1 MIDTSATLTFHIIYT
16 PGSVQ
21 QLLPLV
27 STLLRHS
34 KCHYRLVANGCSP
47 DEIAHMERYAEQ
59 SGRLSVVRLPAKQ
72 QVNHGVAL
80 TQLFARSS
88 EPYFCF
94 MDSDILAAGDFMA
107 ELQPLLSAAAG
118 VFSAW
123 PLMVRNQEKV
133 LQAHHK
139 YIGGHHLAT
148 PTGVCLGGSYFAMY
162 QRAALTAAM
171 QYAPAGFGV
180 SYRRQLPLATRALLK
195 RVGQERLFYDTGR
208 LLNLI
213 LIDQGYTL
221 RTLETDRLCHIGSYS
236 MLTQQV
242 SQSPPASPFSVRMSS
257 RRVAKQLV
265 RAVKEVINGQSY
277 RRWVNRQLFDVS
289 QKQQKRQLRR
299 EVARYFSALLQALA
313 EGTTPPAM
321 VMLNDPE
328 FDPRIQRATDLLL
341 AAWGDINMNGKQGKG
356 TRHHYEHPF

>member
-21 QLLPLV
+21 HLLPLV

-88 EPYFCF
+88 DPYFCF

-133 LQAHHK
+133 LQADHK

-171 QYAPAGFGV
+171 QYAPAGFCV
-180 SYRRQLPLATRALLK
+180 SYRRQLPWATRVLLK

-213 LIDQGYTL
+213 LIDQGYLL

-242 SQSPPASPFSVRMSS
+242 SQPPPASPFSVRMSS

-299 EVARYFSALLQALA
+299 EVALYFSALLQALA

-321 VMLNDPE
+321 VVLNDPE

-341 AAWGDINMNGKQGKG
+341 AAWGDIDMNGKQGKG
-356 TRHHYEHPF
+356 TRH

>member
-1 MIDTSATLTFHIIYT
+1 MIDTSVPLTFHIIYT
-16 PGSVQ
+16 PGSVE

-27 STLLRHS
+27 NTLLRHS

-47 DEIAHMERYAEQ
+47 DEIAHMERYAAQ
-59 SGRLSVVRLPAKQ
+59 SDRLSVVRLPAKQ

-80 TQLFARSS
+80 NQLFAQSLDR
-88 EPYFCF
+88 YFCF

-107 ELQPLLSAAAG
+107 ELQPLLSDAAG

-123 PLMVRNQEKV
+123 PLMVKDQEKV

-148 PTGVCLGGSYFAMY
+148 PTGLCLGGSYFAMY

-171 QYAPAGFGV
+171 KYAPAGFGV
-180 SYRRQLPLATRALLK
+180 SYRRQLPRATRALLK

-213 LIDQGYTL
+213 LIDQGYLL
-221 RTLETDRLCHIGSYS
+221 RTLETDLLCHIGSYS
-236 MLTQQV
+236 MLTLQAGQ
-242 SQSPPASPFSVRMSS
+242 PPPVSPFSVRTST

-265 RAVKEVINGQSY
+265 RTVKEVINGQSY
-277 RRWVNRQLFDVS
+277 RRWVNRQLFDVP

-299 EVARYFSALLQALA
+299 EVALYFSALLQALA
-313 EGTTPPAM
+313 EGTTRPDL
-321 VMLNDPE
+321 VVLNDPE
-328 FDPRIQRATDLLL
+328 FDSRIQRATDLLL
-341 AAWGDINMNGKQGKG
+341 TAWRDIK
-356 TRHHYEHPF
+356 T

>member
-1 MIDTSATLTFHIIYT
+1 MALGGSRLMIDTSATLTFHIIYT

-21 QLLPLV
+21 PLLPLV

-59 SGRLSVVRLPAKQ
+59 SDRLSVVRLPAKQ

-80 TQLFARSS
+80 NQLFARSS
-88 EPYFCF
+88 DRYFCF

-123 PLMVRNQEKV
+123 PLMVRNHEKV
-133 LQAHHK
+133 LQADHK

-171 QYAPAGFGV
+171 QYAPAGFCV
-180 SYRRQLPLATRALLK
+180 SSRRQLPLATRALLK

-213 LIDQGYTL
+213 LIDQGYLL
-221 RTLETDRLCHIGSYS
+221 RTLETEQLCHIGSYS
-236 MLTQQV
+236 MLTPQV
-242 SQSPPASPFSVRMSS
+242 SQPPPVSPFSVRMSS

-265 RAVKEVINGQSY
+265 RVVKEVVNGQTY
-277 RRWVNRQLFDVS
+277 RRWVNRQLFDVA

-299 EVARYFSALLQALA
+299 EVALYFSALLQALA
-313 EGTTPPAM
+313 AGTTRPDI
-321 VMLNDPE
+321 VVLNDPE

-341 AAWGDINMNGKQGKG
+341 TAWRDIKK
-356 TRHHYEHPF
+356 

>member
-21 QLLPLV
+21 PLLPLV

-34 KCHYRLVANGCSP
+34 NCNYRLVANGCSP
-47 DEIAHMERYAEQ
+47 DEIAHMERYAAQ
-59 SGRLSVVRLPAKQ
+59 SDRLSVVRLPAKQ

-80 TQLFARSS
+80 NQLFARSS
-88 EPYFCF
+88 DRYFCF

-242 SQSPPASPFSVRMSS
+242 SQPPPVSPFSVRMSS

-265 RAVKEVINGQSY
+265 RVVKEVVNGQTY
-277 RRWVNRQLFDVS
+277 RRWVNRQLFDVA

-299 EVARYFSALLQALA
+299 EVALYFSALLQALA
-313 EGTTPPAM
+313 AGTTRPDI
-321 VMLNDPE
+321 VVLNDPE

-341 AAWGDINMNGKQGKG
+341 TAWRDIKK
-356 TRHHYEHPF
+356 

>member
-1 MIDTSATLTFHIIYT
+1 MITTSATLTFHIIYT
-16 PGSVQ
+16 PGSVHG
-21 QLLPLV
+21 LLPLV

-34 KCHYRLVANGCSP
+34 TCHYRLVANGCSP

-59 SGRLSVVRLPAKQ
+59 SGRLSVTRLPGKQ

-88 EPYFCF
+88 DPYFCF

-107 ELQPLLSAAAG
+107 ELQPLLADAAG

-133 LQAHHK
+133 LQADHQ

-148 PTGVCLGGSYFAMY
+148 PTGVCLGGTYFAMY
-162 QRAALTAAM
+162 HRAALTAAM
-171 QYAPAGFGV
+171 QYAPDGFGV
-180 SYRRQLPLATRALLK
+180 SYRRQLPWATRSLLK
-195 RVGQERLFYDTGR
+195 RVAQERLFYDTGR

-213 LIDQGYTL
+213 LIDQGYLL

-236 MLTQQV
+236 MLTHQA
-242 SQSPPASPFSVRMSS
+242 SHPPPASPFSVRKSTS
-257 RRVAKQLV
+257 RVAKHFV
-265 RAVKEVINGQSY
+265 RAVKEIINGQSY

-299 EVARYFSALLQALA
+299 EIALYFSALLQALT
-313 EGTTPPAM
+313 EGTTPPEL
-321 VMLNDPE
+321 VVLNDPE

-341 AAWGDINMNGKQGKG
+341 SAWREMK
-356 TRHHYEHPF
+356 T

>member
-59 SGRLSVVRLPAKQ
+59 SDRLSVVRLPAKQ

-80 TQLFARSS
+80 NQLFARSS
-88 EPYFCF
+88 DRYFCF

-242 SQSPPASPFSVRMSS
+242 SQPPPVSPFSVRMSS

-265 RAVKEVINGQSY
+265 RVVKEVVNGQTY
-277 RRWVNRQLFDVS
+277 RRWVNRQLFDAS

-299 EVARYFSALLQALA
+299 EVALYFSALLQALA
-313 EGTTPPAM
+313 AGTTRPDI
-321 VMLNDPE
+321 VVLNDPE

-341 AAWGDINMNGKQGKG
+341 TAWREIKK
-356 TRHHYEHPF
+356 

>member
-1 MIDTSATLTFHIIYT
+1 MSDTSATLTFHIIYT

-21 QLLPLV
+21 HLLPLV

-34 KCHYRLVANGCSP
+34 TCHYRLVGNGCSP

-59 SGRLSVVRLPAKQ
+59 SDRLSVTRLPGKQ
-72 QVNHGVAL
+72 QMNHGVAL
-80 TQLFARSS
+80 TQLFTRSS
-88 EPYFCF
+88 DHYFCF

-107 ELQPLLSAAAG
+107 ELQPLLAAAAG

-133 LQAHHK
+133 LQADHK

-148 PTGVCLGGSYFAMY
+148 PTGVCLGGTYFAMY
-162 QRAALTAAM
+162 HRAALTAAM
-171 QYAPAGFGV
+171 QYAPDGFGV
-180 SYRRQLPLATRALLK
+180 SYRRQLPWATRSLLK
-195 RVGQERLFYDTGR
+195 RVAQERLFYDTGR

-213 LIDQGYTL
+213 LIDQGYLL

-236 MLTQQV
+236 MLTHKA
-242 SQSPPASPFSVRMSS
+242 SHPPPASPFSVRKSTS
-257 RRVAKQLV
+257 RVAKHFV
-265 RAVKEVINGQSY
+265 RAVKEIINGQSY

-299 EVARYFSALLQALA
+299 EVALYFSALLQALT
-313 EGTTPPAM
+313 EGTTRPEL
-321 VMLNDPE
+321 VVLNDPE

-341 AAWGDINMNGKQGKG
+341 SAWREMK
-356 TRHHYEHPF
+356 T